1 MKRYHLS
8 LLIKN
13 QRGVTLIVVAICIFM
28 IIALA
33 ALAVD
38 IGHLVVTKN
47 ELQNAADAGALAGA
61 RYLYN
66 DDGTLV
72 NTGCNAIAIGCGNRQ
87 TKVIIS

>member
-1 MKRYHLS
+1 MKRYHLF
-8 LLIKN
+8 LPIKN
-13 QRGVTLIVVAICIFM
+13 QRGATLIFVAICIFM
-28 IIALA
+28 IIALT

-72 NTGCNAIAIGCGNRQ
+72 NTGCNAIAMAAATAN
-87 TKVIIS
+87 KSDNK